1 MTDAAADVPGEDEEP
16 KKKSSKLPLIIGVV
30 LALVGGGGGFYAAF
44 SGLLP
49 FGGGGDHTAP
59 ADGHGD
65 TAAAGAHDP
74 HAADDHG
81 APLPDANVAF
91 IEMPQM
97 IISMGPSSDMHH
109 LRFLASLE
117 VPPSH
122 MAEVESLKPR
132 VVDVL
137 NNYLRAL
144 HPSDIEAPG
153 ALIRIRSQMLRRV
166 QLVAGEDR
174 VRDLLIMEFV
184 LN

>member
-16 KKKSSKLPLIIGVV
+16 KRKSSKLPLIIGVV

-65 TAAAGAHDP
+65 TAAGAHDP

-91 IEMPQM
+91 IEMPQL